1 MSRGSIVVA
10 LAVSLVLLVA
20 ASAEAA
26 STAFVTVGT
35 AFKRVDLGTGGVTS
49 IGSLSSG
56 ADPMEG
62 LALSSGSSLY
72 GTGGSG
78 PNPSLFRVDKTT
90 GNTISSGGLGVPS
103 TTQAAGLAFDSAG
116 MLWMAATHYPVVG
129 DPVPKLYRVDPGI
142 PTAIFVGDTGEY
154 VGGLAGACDGTVY
167 GSAVGMSGWELVKVN
182 TGTGALTSVG
192 PMGGSGPDA
201 AHDVDIAIDHAT
213 GTLWAVDF
221 DDGKFYVLD
230 KGTGAATQSAFPPL
244 AGVNGIAIDSAA
256 QCPPPGG
263 GTPSPPAGTT
273 KKKCKKAKKKHGKR
287 AAAARKCKK
296 RKRR

>member
-116 MLWMAATHYPVVG
+116 MLWMAATHYPMFG
-129 DPVPKLYRVDPGI
+129 DPVPG
-142 PTAIFVGDTGEY
+142 
-154 VGGLAGACDGTVY
+154 
-167 GSAVGMSGWELVKVN
+167 VGM
-182 TGTGALTSVG
+182 
-192 PMGGSGPDA
+192 
-201 AHDVDIAIDHAT
+201 
-213 GTLWAVDF
+213 
-221 DDGKFYVLD
+221 KFV
-230 KGTGAATQSAFPPL
+230 
-244 AGVNGIAIDSAA
+244 
-256 QCPPPGG
+256 
-263 GTPSPPAGTT
+263 
-273 KKKCKKAKKKHGKR
+273 
-287 AAAARKCKK
+287 
-296 RKRR
+296 